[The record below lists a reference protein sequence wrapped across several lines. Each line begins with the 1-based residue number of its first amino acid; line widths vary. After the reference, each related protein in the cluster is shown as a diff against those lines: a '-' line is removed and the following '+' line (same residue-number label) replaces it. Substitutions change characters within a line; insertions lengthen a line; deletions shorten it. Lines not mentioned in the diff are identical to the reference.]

1 MKPLNVTNPFQET
14 LTAKGKIF
22 KTLDDLQGTC
32 EGIFRP
38 ELAHSPSD
46 LSAGPVATSSSWW
59 SGGSSG
65 PAASENRILEEA
77 SHCSS
82 EPSLAKKILHE
93 VEQFIKISTY
103 IFLLLLLH
111 LPITEGLRPLGFCVC
126 LIT

>member
-1 MKPLNVTNPFQET
+1 MKPVDVTYPFQET

-65 PAASENRILEEA
+65 PAASEIRTLEEA
-77 SHCSS
+77 SHCAS

-93 VEQFIKISTY
+93 VEQFIKIN
-103 IFLLLLLH
+103 IFFYCYSS
-111 LPITEGLRPLGFCVC
+111 IC
-126 LIT
+126 LSQKDCGP